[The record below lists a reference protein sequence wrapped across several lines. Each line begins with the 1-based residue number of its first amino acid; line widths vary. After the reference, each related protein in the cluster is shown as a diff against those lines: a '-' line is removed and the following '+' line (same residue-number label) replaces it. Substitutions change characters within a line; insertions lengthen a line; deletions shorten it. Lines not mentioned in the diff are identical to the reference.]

1 MQAKKLSR
9 PITLDVSLPV
19 YELRQG
25 MFVSNVD
32 CGWRN
37 TPFPLEGLMITS
49 PEQIAT
55 LSKLTEYVTVDPTRS
70 MDLALTEYLEKTFG
84 SGKYGLGYDDAETIS
99 SLTAVGSEESAES
112 EPAAPTYRPDL
123 ESLAEALKSPA
134 PRVSWHSRFM
144 SFLRFWKRSSNS
156 PDHPPRKD
164 HPSYI
169 PRNIPLVS
177 YAEPEFSWPAVPVA
191 VTACKAALSLLGD
204 VAQGIAARH
213 ITDFQ
218 TLERAAQTMAAHMI
232 AHPSAI
238 MWAAKML
245 ESNNK
250 LYQRSLEVGIHLT
263 ILGRHLGFPRELLAD
278 LAMTGFL
285 LDLGKIRVNPD
296 LLDKPGKFT
305 DVETQAMNRHV
316 LQGIAMLEH
325 GDSLSENI
333 MRAIAEHHER
343 IDGNGYPKG
352 LCDSEISIYGKMA
365 AIVDAYVAMINPRPY
380 AKTFAPHE
388 AVKELFAGVDTRW
401 YGPLVEQF
409 VQAIGVFPVG
419 SLVEM
424 ANGHVAIVIQHNTIR
439 RLEPKILIVT
449 RIDKSPRPVP
459 LQIDM
464 LRHNERK
471 KEKRLQILRGLP
483 DGSYGI
489 NVRDFYFGS
498 R

>member
-1 MQAKKLSR
+1 
-9 PITLDVSLPV
+9 LPV

-32 CGWRN
+32 CGWN
-37 TPFPLEGLMITS
+37 KTPFMLEGLLITAQ
-49 PEQIAT
+49 EQIET
-55 LSKLTEYVTVDPTRS
+55 LAKLTEYVTVDPTRS
-70 MDLALTEYLEKTFG
+70 IDLALTEHLEKTFG

-99 SLTAVGSEESAES
+99 SLTAVGDDEETDTVS
-112 EPAAPTYRPDL
+112 PAASQRIELDRLTHVMKDARP
-123 ESLAEALKSPA
+123 
-134 PRVSWHSRFM
+134 RTGWWHRFTSWSRLWRG
-144 SFLRFWKRSSNS
+144 SAQDRAVLPPKA
-156 PDHPPRKD
+156 HPV
-164 HPSYI
+164 YI
-169 PRNIPLVS
+169 PKEIPLVS
-177 YAEPEFSWPAVPVA
+177 YPEPEFSWPTVPVA
-191 VTACKAALSLLGD
+191 VTACKAALSLLSD
-204 VAQGIAARH
+204 VAQGIAARQ

-218 TLERAAQTMAAHMI
+218 TLERAAQTMAEHMI
-232 AHPSAI
+232 AHPNAI

-285 LDLGKIRVNPD
+285 LDLGKIKVNPE
-296 LLDKPGKFT
+296 LLDKPGQFT
-305 DVETQAMNRHV
+305 DAETQAMHRHV

-325 GDSLSENI
+325 GDTLSDNI

-343 IDGNGYPKG
+343 VDGNGYPKG
-352 LCDSEISIYGKMA
+352 LRDVEISLYGKMA

-424 ANGHVAIVIQHNTIR
+424 ANGHIAIVIQHNPIR

-449 RIDKSPRPVP
+449 RIDKSRRPVP

-464 LRHNERK
+464 LRHNERQ

-489 NVRDFYFGS
+489 HVRDYYFGS